1 MIKYELTTKAGEYT
15 AKDGTK
21 KTIWQR
27 VGEVHTDKNGGQ
39 YFLIDA
45 HINFAAFPRQEGST
59 RVMVSMFEPR
69 EKPAYGAPTTAT
81 ERPNKDPQAMQ
92 DTFGQGD
99 NENVPF

>member
-27 VGEVHTDKNGGQ
+27 VGEVHTSKDGGM
-39 YFLIDA
+39 YALIDA

-69 EKPAYGAPTTAT
+69 EKQWSGAPTTAT
-81 ERPNKDPQAMQ
+81 ERPNKDPQAIQ
-92 DTFGQGD
+92 DTFARRD
-99 NENVPF
+99 NEDCPF

>member
-1 MIKYELTTKAGEYT
+1 MIKYELTVKAGEYT

-27 VGEVHTDKNGGQ
+27 VGEVHTSKDGGM
-39 YFLIDA
+39 FALIDA

-81 ERPNKDPQAMQ
+81 ERPNKDPQAIQ
-92 DTFGQGD
+92 DTFARRD
-99 NENVPF
+99 NEDVPF

>member
-1 MIKYELTTKAGEYT
+1 MIKYELTVKAGEYT

-27 VGEVHTDKNGGQ
+27 VGEVHTSATGGM
-39 YFLIDA
+39 YALIDA

-81 ERPNKDPQAMQ
+81 ERPNKDPQAIQ
-92 DTFGQGD
+92 DTFARRD
-99 NENVPF
+99 NEDVPF

>member
-15 AKDGTK
+15 AKDGSK

-27 VGEVHTDKNGGQ
+27 VGEVHTSKDGGM
-39 YFLIDA
+39 FALIDA

-81 ERPNKDPQAMQ
+81 ERPNKDPQAIQ
-92 DTFGQGD
+92 DTFARRD
-99 NENVPF
+99 NEDVPF

>member
-27 VGEVHTDKNGGQ
+27 VGEVHTSATGGM
-39 YFLIDA
+39 YALIDA
-45 HINFAAFPRQEGST
+45 HINFAAFPRQDGST

-69 EKPAYGAPTTAT
+69 EKPAYGAS
-81 ERPNKDPQAMQ
+81 KPQQ
-92 DTFGQGD
+92 DSNTG
-99 NENVPF
+99 NEDCPF

>member
-27 VGEVHTDKNGGQ
+27 VGEVHTSKDGGM
-39 YFLIDA
+39 YALIDA

-69 EKPAYGAPTTAT
+69 EKQWSGASKQQQ
-81 ERPNKDPQAMQ
+81 EQPQQ
-92 DTFGQGD
+92 HSNSD
-99 NENVPF
+99 NEDCPF

>member
-1 MIKYELTTKAGEYT
+1 MIEYELTVKAGEYT

-27 VGEVHTDKNGGQ
+27 VGEVHTSATGGM
-39 YFLIDA
+39 YALIDA

-81 ERPNKDPQAMQ
+81 ERPNKDPQAIQ
-92 DTFGQGD
+92 DTFARRD
-99 NENVPF
+99 NEDVPF

>member
-27 VGEVHTDKNGGQ
+27 VGEVHTSKDGGM
-39 YFLIDA
+39 YALIDA

-81 ERPNKDPQAMQ
+81 ERPNKDPQVMQ
-92 DTFGQGD
+92 DTFDQGD

>member
-27 VGEVHTDKNGGQ
+27 VGEVHTSKDGGM
-39 YFLIDA
+39 YALIDA
-45 HINFAAFPRQEGST
+45 HINFAAFPRQDGST

-69 EKPAYGAPTTAT
+69 EKPSYGGAQKQPEPQQNSNTGT
-81 ERPNKDPQAMQ
+81 EDC
-92 DTFGQGD
+92 
-99 NENVPF
+99 PF

>member
-27 VGEVHTDKNGGQ
+27 VGEVHTSKDGGM
-39 YFLIDA
+39 YALIDA

-69 EKPAYGAPTTAT
+69 EKPAYGA
-81 ERPNKDPQAMQ
+81 NKPQQ
-92 DTFGQGD
+92 EQPQQNGNTDSED
-99 NENVPF
+99 VPF